1 MNHMG
6 PTVVRSI
13 RLPKEIWDEIK
24 EQAEITDRPLS
35 RVIIRMLQK
44 QLEQEKKVQL
54 KQREVEIS

>member
-1 MNHMG
+1 MG